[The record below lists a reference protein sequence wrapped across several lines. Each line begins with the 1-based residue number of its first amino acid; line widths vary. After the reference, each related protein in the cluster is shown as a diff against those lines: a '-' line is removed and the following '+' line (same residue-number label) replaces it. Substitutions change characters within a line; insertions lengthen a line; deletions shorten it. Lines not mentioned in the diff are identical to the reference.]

1 MPGGGVPIPIPAA
14 GGEGCIVEGEMMWS
28 AGRRSSE
35 GATSSG
41 SESESSST

>member
-1 MPGGGVPIPIPAA
+1 MPGGGIPIPGA
-14 GGEGCIVEGEMMWS
+14 GGAGCIMEGEMMWS